1 MIYLGYGS
9 KGPNVLAWQR
19 FLNARPTKDI
29 LYHASESG
37 EFDMETERATMA
49 FQRMHGLDAD
59 GCVGPATLAK
69 SGLALRGE
77 PEPPLIRRTSWER
90 ILETD

>member
-1 MIYLGYGS
+1 MTYLGYGS

-19 FLNARPTKDI
+19 FLNGRPTKDI
-29 LYHASESG
+29 LYHATESG

-49 FQRMHGLDAD
+49 FQRASGIPAD
-59 GCVGPATLAK
+59 GRVGPHTLAQ
-69 SGLALRGE
+69 SGITLRGD
-77 PEPPLIRRTSWER
+77 PEPPLVRPTAWER

>member
-19 FLNARPTKDI
+19 FLNARPAKDV

-49 FQRMHGLDAD
+49 FQREHGIAAD
-59 GCVGPATLAK
+59 GRVGPMTLAR
-69 SGLALRGE
+69 SGLTLRGD
-77 PEPPLIRRTSWER
+77 PEPPLVRPTSWER